1 MNRYINIP
9 QTKIKGNVVYKTVRY
24 PEVPLSSE
32 DIYVYTQQGDRFDVL
47 ARQYYQDSSLWWVIA
62 IGNPQITLGSLLIP
76 SGLQLRIPA
85 FPSDVINE
93 YNTINK

>member
-9 QTKIKGNVVYKTVRY
+9 QTKIKGKLVYKTVRY

-85 FPSDVINE
+85 FPTNVVNA

>member
-62 IGNPQITLGSLLIP
+62 ISNPQITLGSLLIP

-85 FPSDVINE
+85 FPSDVVNE

>member
-9 QTKIKGNVVYKTVRY
+9 QTKIKGKLVYKTVRY

-47 ARQYYQDSSLWWVIA
+47 ARQYYQDSSLWWIIA
-62 IGNPQITLGSLLIP
+62 IGNPQVTLGSLLIP

-85 FPSDVINE
+85 FPTNVINE

>member
-47 ARQYYQDSSLWWVIA
+47 ALQFYQDSSLWWIIA
-62 IGNPQITLGSLLIP
+62 IGNPQVTLGSLLIP

-85 FPSDVINE
+85 FPYNVINA
-93 YNTINK
+93 YKTINR

>member
-9 QTKIKGNVVYKTVRY
+9 QTKIKGKLVYKTVRY

-62 IGNPQITLGSLLIP
+62 IGNPQVTLGSLLIP

-85 FPSDVINE
+85 FPSNVVNV

>member
-9 QTKIKGNVVYKTVRY
+9 QTKIKGKLVYKTVRY

-85 FPSDVINE
+85 FPTNVINE

>member
-9 QTKIKGNVVYKTVRY
+9 QTKIKGKLVYKTVRY

-47 ARQYYQDSSLWWVIA
+47 AKQYYQDSSLWWVIA

-85 FPSDVINE
+85 FPSDVVNT
-93 YNTINK
+93 YKTINK

>member
-32 DIYVYTQQGDRFDVL
+32 DIYVYTQQGDRFDIL

-62 IGNPQITLGSLLIP
+62 ISNPQITLGSLLIP

-85 FPSDVINE
+85 FPSDVVNE
-93 YNTINK
+93 YKTINK

>member
-9 QTKIKGNVVYKTVRY
+9 QTKIKGKLVYKTVRY

-47 ARQYYQDSSLWWVIA
+47 AKQYYQDSSLWWVIA

-85 FPSDVINE
+85 FPTNVVNA

>member
-1 MNRYINIP
+1 MNRYISIP

-24 PEVPLSSE
+24 PEIPLSAD

-47 ARQYYQDSSLWWVIA
+47 ALQFYQDSSLWWIIA
-62 IGNPQITLGSLLIP
+62 IGNPQVTLGSLLIP

-85 FPSDVINE
+85 FPSNVVNA
-93 YNTINK
+93 YKTINR

>member
-9 QTKIKGNVVYKTVRY
+9 QTKIKGKLVYKTVRY

-62 IGNPQITLGSLLIP
+62 IGNPQVTLGSLLIP
-76 SGLQLRIPA
+76 SGLQLRIPVRA
-85 FPSDVINE
+85 SVVTQLF
-93 YNTINK
+93 

>member
-9 QTKIKGNVVYKTVRY
+9 QTKIKGKLVYKTVRY

-47 ARQYYQDSSLWWVIA
+47 AKQYYQDSSLWWVIA
-62 IGNPQITLGSLLIP
+62 IGNPQVTLGSLLIP

-85 FPSDVINE
+85 FPTNVVNA

>member
-9 QTKIKGNVVYKTVRY
+9 QTKIKGKLVYKTVRY

-47 ARQYYQDSSLWWVIA
+47 AKQYYQDSSLWWVIA

-85 FPSDVINE
+85 FPTNVVNAYKI
-93 YNTINK
+93 INK

>member
-32 DIYVYTQQGDRFDVL
+32 DIYV
-47 ARQYYQDSSLWWVIA
+47 
-62 IGNPQITLGSLLIP
+62 
-76 SGLQLRIPA
+76 
-85 FPSDVINE
+85 
-93 YNTINK
+93 

>member
-1 MNRYINIP
+1 
-9 QTKIKGNVVYKTVRY
+9 
-24 PEVPLSSE
+24 
-32 DIYVYTQQGDRFDVL
+32 
-47 ARQYYQDSSLWWVIA
+47 VIA

-85 FPSDVINE
+85 FPTNVVNA

>member
-9 QTKIKGNVVYKTVRY
+9 QTKIKGKLVYKTVRY

-62 IGNPQITLGSLLIP
+62 IGNPQVTLGSLLIP

-85 FPSDVINE
+85 FPTNVVNE

>member
-9 QTKIKGNVVYKTVRY
+9 QTKIKGKLVYKTVRY

-32 DIYVYTQQGDRFDVL
+32 DIYVYTQQGDRFDIL

-62 IGNPQITLGSLLIP
+62 ISNPQITLGSLLIP

-85 FPSDVINE
+85 FPANVVNE

>member
-1 MNRYINIP
+1 MNRYISIP

-47 ARQYYQDSSLWWVIA
+47 ALQFYQDSSLWWIIA
-62 IGNPQITLGSLLIP
+62 IGNPQVTLGSLIIP
-76 SGLQLRIPA
+76 EGIQLRIPA
-85 FPSDVINE
+85 FPTNVVNA
-93 YNTINK
+93 YKTINK

>member
-9 QTKIKGNVVYKTVRY
+9 QTKIKGKLVYKTVRY

-85 FPSDVINE
+85 FPSNVINA

>member
-9 QTKIKGNVVYKTVRY
+9 QTKIKGKLVYKTVRY

-47 ARQYYQDSSLWWVIA
+47 AKQYYQDSSLWWVIA

-85 FPSDVINE
+85 FLSDVVNA
-93 YNTINK
+93 YKTINK

>member
-9 QTKIKGNVVYKTVRY
+9 QTKIKGKLVYKTVRY

-85 FPSDVINE
+85 FPADIINT
-93 YNTINK
+93 YKTINK

>member
-9 QTKIKGNVVYKTVRY
+9 QTKIKGKLVYKTVRY

-62 IGNPQITLGSLLIP
+62 IGNPQVTLGSLLIP
-76 SGLQLRIPA
+76 SGIQLRIPA
-85 FPSDVINE
+85 NQASVVDTYNVINS
-93 YNTINK
+93 

>member
-9 QTKIKGNVVYKTVRY
+9 QTKIKGKLVYKTVRY

-47 ARQYYQDSSLWWVIA
+47 ALQFYQDSSLWWVIA
-62 IGNPQITLGSLLIP
+62 IGNPQVTLGSLIIP
-76 SGLQLRIPA
+76 EGIQLRIPA
-85 FPSDVINE
+85 FPTNVVNT
-93 YNTINK
+93 YKTINR

>member
-9 QTKIKGNVVYKTVRY
+9 QTKIKGKLVYKTVRY

-62 IGNPQITLGSLLIP
+62 ISNPQITLGSLLIP

-85 FPSDVINE
+85 FPSDVVNE
-93 YNTINK
+93 YKTINK

>member
-9 QTKIKGNVVYKTVRY
+9 QTKIKGKLVYKTVRY

-47 ARQYYQDSSLWWVIA
+47 AKQYYQDSSLWWVIA
-62 IGNPQITLGSLLIP
+62 IGNPQVTLGSLLIP

-85 FPSDVINE
+85 FPSNVVNVYKI
-93 YNTINK
+93 INK

>member
-9 QTKIKGNVVYKTVRY
+9 QTKIKGKLVYKTVRY

-47 ARQYYQDSSLWWVIA
+47 AKQYYQDSSLWWVIA
-62 IGNPQITLGSLLIP
+62 IGNPQVTLGSLLIP

-85 FPSDVINE
+85 FPSNVVNA